1 MLFDSEGLLVLV
13 SVVLFQLI
21 LLFYLI
27 DLAISLDPTHPHS
40 I

>member
-1 MLFDSEGLLVLV
+1 MIFDSEGLLVLV

-27 DLAISLDPTHPHS
+27 DLAISLEV
-40 I
+40 